1 MLTIAEIDPE
11 RLALKCHQHEPCG
24 GALGR
29 VTSWVSRIAQRLVA
43 ASRGIQRNHRR
54 DPCQEATVR
63 IGSVI
68 LVVWFII
75 GLIAAGQR
83 GYFSGASS
91 NCARA
96 GDTIIT
102 VLAGPLNY
110 VGVNPKIKC
119 TVPQPSK

>member
-1 MLTIAEIDPE
+1 MGIA
-11 RLALKCHQHEPCG
+11 H
-24 GALGR
+24 
-29 VTSWVSRIAQRLVA
+29 IAQRLVA
-43 ASRGIQRNHRR
+43 ASREIQRNQRP

-68 LVVWFII
+68 LAIWFII

-83 GYFSGASS
+83 GYFSGSSS

-110 VGVNPKIKC
+110 IGVNPKIKC